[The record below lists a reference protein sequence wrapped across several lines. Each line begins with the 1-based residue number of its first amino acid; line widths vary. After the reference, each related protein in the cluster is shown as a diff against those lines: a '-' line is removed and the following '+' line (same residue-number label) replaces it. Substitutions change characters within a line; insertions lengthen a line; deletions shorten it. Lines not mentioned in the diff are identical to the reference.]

1 MKKLLFLLLLIA
13 PSAKADITAKFVTAA
28 SINVNMPYSQT
39 VRGATV
45 HSISGTNLTPSVSV
59 TANGST
65 TTTSVK
71 VGGLNLASMTN
82 GVPAMQHTDTVVTT
96 AGSAFQK
103 SESLLYGDATPS
115 AVAPSSGIASLPHL
129 SGTTTVGSGGVLG
142 NGVITSLSSGVH
154 TCSGAFGSGSGCTT
168 STTMSIT
175 ID

>member
-1 MKKLLFLLLLIA
+1 MKKLLPLLLLAFA
-13 PSAKADITAKFVTAA
+13 PLQAKADITSKFVTAA

-39 VRGATV
+39 TRGATV
-45 HSISGTNLTPSVSV
+45 HSISGTNLTPSITVDGSAVS
-59 TANGST
+59 GR
-65 TTTSVK
+65 
-71 VGGLNLASMTN
+71 VGGLNLGSLSN
-82 GVPAMQHTDTVVTT
+82 GIPALVNTDTSVTV

-103 SESLLYGDATPS
+103 QESILYGDATPS

-129 SGTTTVGSGGVLG
+129 SGTTTVGSGGTLG

-154 TCSGAFGSGSGCTT
+154 TCSGAFGSGSGCTA

>member
-1 MKKLLFLLLLIA
+1 MKNSFLFLAAFLVA
-13 PSAKADITAKFVTAA
+13 TPANADITSKFVTAA

-39 VRGATV
+39 TRGATV
-45 HSISGTNLTPSVSV
+45 HSISGTNITPSVTV
-59 TANGST
+59 GDST
-65 TTTSVK
+65 TSGK
-71 VGGLNLASMTN
+71 IGGLNLGSLTN
-82 GVPAMQHTDTVVTT
+82 GVPALVNTDTTVTV

-103 SESLLYGDATPS
+103 QESILYGDATPS

-129 SGTTTVGSGGVLG
+129 SGTTTVGSGGILG

-154 TCSGAFGSGSGCTT
+154 TCSGAFGSGSGCTA